1 MDIANVLAL
10 LGGIGLFLYGM
21 GMLGGALER
30 VAGAK
35 LEKMLE
41 SGYVLGGEQSGH
53 VILLEHSTTGD
64 GQLTAL
70 KLLEIL
76 SESNM
81 KASELRNFVKK
92 YPHLFNDDKLP
103 YKDLLHYIGYLA
115 PACRDAFLLQ
125 CAGFFMK
132 EIMDIQYRE
141 GFLKNMKISTVH
153 SRTIVARRKLEDIL
167 LREGLLGGCD

>member
-1 MDIANVLAL
+1 MFTVFYTHRFCKFLHVSFL
-10 LGGIGLFLYGM
+10 LSTPF
-21 GMLGGALER
+21 R
-30 VAGAK
+30 FAGF
-35 LEKMLE
+35 
-41 SGYVLGGEQSGH
+41 
-53 VILLEHSTTGD
+53 T
-64 GQLTAL
+64 
-70 KLLEIL
+70 
-76 SESNM
+76 
-81 KASELRNFVKK
+81 
-92 YPHLFNDDKLP
+92 

>member
-1 MDIANVLAL
+1 MSDS
-10 LGGIGLFLYGM
+10 
-21 GMLGGALER
+21 
-30 VAGAK
+30 K
-35 LEKMLE
+35 EKIDFK
-41 SGYVLGGEQSGH
+41 GEG
-53 VILLEHSTTGD
+53 VD
-64 GQLTAL
+64 YRD
-70 KLLEIL
+70 L
-76 SESNM
+76 S
-81 KASELRNFVKK
+81 FVKK